1 MLDCLWR
8 GGDRAG
14 VVAAP
19 EVQALLHGRG
29 YAQGHLVALAA
40 GRRQHFSLV
49 VTAFAGEE
57 EGIGAAAH
65 QIEAKL
71 LHSLAKSAGH
81 GLGTDVGDEGAREGV
96 DLRERTTDP
105 ERLGEQDRAQKS
117 GVFLVALVE

>member
-8 GGDRAG
+8 GGGRAG

-19 EVQALLHGRG
+19 EVQTLLHRRG
-29 YAQGHLVALAA
+29 YAQGHLIALLA
-40 GRRQHFSLV
+40 GRRQHVPLV
-49 VTAFAGEE
+49 VTALARQE

-81 GLGTDVGDEGAREGV
+81 GLGTDVGDERAGEGV
-96 DLRERTTDP
+96 DFGERATDRE
-105 ERLGEQDRAQKS
+105 
-117 GVFLVALVE
+117 